1 MYVHTK
7 KLAWVGSGENPPG
20 TKKMT
25 KIYGTKK
32 NPIFA
37 KNAFFRIPFFDN
49 VANHPRDNMEREEVK
64 RDVEAELGEMKAR
77 NEELHAE
84 VEVLRAKVRA
94 LQARNEAQVRR
105 ANDAWR
111 QIRAILGYALRPVEA

>member
-1 MYVHTK
+1 MHFYYFFK
-7 KLAWVGSGENPPG
+7 KC
-20 TKKMT
+20 
-25 KIYGTKK
+25 
-32 NPIFA
+32 IFSEL
-37 KNAFFRIPFFDN
+37 IFDN

-105 ANDAWR
+105 ANDAWG
-111 QIRAILGYALRPVEA
+111 QIRAIVRYALRPVEA